1 MEANYFTILYWFC
14 HTSTWICH
22 GCTCVPHPEPSS
34 HLPPCTIPL
43 GHPSAPAQSILYPAS
58 NLDCWFISYMTLYMF
73 QFFHKLLKW
82 RFWLH
87 PGCAL
92 WQNLASSKP
101 RLTWIY
107 MFFDLACLSSS
118 FSQLIT
124 LHVMSMMYSVMAEKK
139 LEKYFDM
146 QFQLSIIMLIEHLY
160 YW

>member
-1 MEANYFTILYWFC
+1 MEVNYFTILYSFC
-14 HTSTWICH
+14 HTSTWIH
-22 GCTCVPHPEPSS
+22 HSYTRVPHPECPS
-34 HLPPCTIPL
+34 HLPLRSIPL
-43 GHPSAPAQSILYPAS
+43 GHPVAPAWNILSCINPGMAVPS
-58 NLDCWFISYMTLYMF
+58 HVTLYMF

-92 WQNLASSKP
+92 WQNLPSSKP

-124 LHVMSMMYSVMAEKK
+124 LHVMSMIYSVMAEKK